1 MKYDLYVCVYTAIH
15 VCMHTQICMHTHM
28 YKCVHCAYTHMY
40 THVYTHIYTYLYTPA
55 YTIIKKHS
63 PQTDRRATYVWKG
76 DQARSWWKKL
86 HFNFIINVSRRT
98 YPYITW
104 ISKTKLKINV
114 DFVDHLK
121 IWASVLFPLLPS
133 GHTRLVSH
141 PIPAP
146 PLLPATCSS

>member
-1 MKYDLYVCVYTAIH
+1 MKHDLYVCVYIAIH
-15 VCMHTQICMHTHM
+15 VCMHMQICMHTHT
-28 YKCVHCAYTHMY
+28 YKCVHCAYTHM
-40 THVYTHIYTYLYTPA
+40 YTHIYTYLYTPA

-104 ISKTKLKINV
+104 VSKTKLKINV

-141 PIPAP
+141 LIPAP